1 MSDQAK
7 DMLISLRKSEAI
19 RRRAML
25 RDLDAITRREFVRRG
40 GRAAAVAG
48 AAAALFAAGIPLR
61 ASAQE
66 TPAAVTLPEIP
77 EVPESLKGSGEVV
90 VCSWGGALQAAQRE
104 AYFKPFEEMCG
115 VKVIEAEGPDPA
127 KVKAMVDTGNVEWDV
142 AEWDRSTVMQLETE
156 GDYWEE
162 IDYSLF
168 DTANIDEFRRY
179 KFSVDML
186 PYATVIGYRTDVFSE
201 APQGQADFW
210 DLEKF
215 AGPRSTEAGAG
226 GVVPFLEGATIAA
239 GVAPAEVYPIDIERA
254 FEKLS
259 EIREEVVKFWETG
272 AQPAQLLTDNEA
284 VMAHA
289 WNGRLFD
296 IQQAGAPVEIQWNEG
311 MLATDVWAITKGA
324 PNLENAQKFAA
335 FTTLAAPQARVVS
348 LIPYGF
354 VNNAAAEL
362 VAAERLASLPTSPD
376 IISKLFERN
385 SEWWTENREAVL
397 ERWNEWIL
405 E

>member
-1 MSDQAK
+1 MSDRAK
-7 DMLISLRKSEAI
+7 DILASLSRSDAT

-25 RDLDAITRREFVRRG
+25 RDLDDMTRREFLRRG
-40 GRAAAVAG
+40 GRTTAVAG

-61 ASAQE
+61 GAAQE
-66 TPAAVTLPEIP
+66 TPPAVSLPEMTSIP
-77 EVPESLKGSGEVV
+77 DSLKGSGEVV
-90 VCSWGGALQAAQRE
+90 VCSFGGALQAAQRE
-104 AYFKPFEEMCG
+104 AYFKPFEQLSG
-115 VKVIEAEGPDPA
+115 IKVIEAEGPDPA

-168 DTANIDEFRRY
+168 DTANIDEARRY

-186 PYATVIGYRTDVFSE
+186 PYATVIGYRTDAFSE
-201 APQGQADFW
+201 APQSQADFY
-210 DLEKF
+210 DLETF
-215 AGPRSTEAGAG
+215 PGPRSTEAGTG
-226 GVVPFLEGATIAA
+226 GLVPFLEGATIAA
-239 GVAPAEVYPIDIERA
+239 GVAPAEVYPIDIEAA

-259 EIREEVVKFWETG
+259 EIRDEVVKFWETG
-272 AQPAQLLTDNEA
+272 AQPAQLLTDNEV

-289 WNGRLFD
+289 WNGRLYD
-296 IQQAGAPVEIQWNEG
+296 IQQAGAPVDIQWNQG

-324 PNLENAQKFAA
+324 PNVENAQKFSA
-335 FTTLAAPQARVVS
+335 FITLPEPQARLTL

-354 VNNAAAEL
+354 VNNKAAEL
-362 VAAERLASLPTSPD
+362 IPAERLTSIPTAPD
-376 IISKLFERN
+376 IVSMLFERN
-385 SEWWTENREAVL
+385 TEWWVENREAVL